1 MCRIQLTKEN
11 FVSTRST
18 LIVASYLFL
27 NQYTQVAVA
36 DDETIAEMAL
46 IVMELKHYPSASAKA
61 VLVAIAEA
69 SENSVVEKQIAT
81 AIANIQHKVTSA
93 DSKRL
98 TEIIG
103 DDSSANGARALATV
117 VNGINHFPTK
127 QDQEVLRSLAYR

>member
-1 MCRIQLTKEN
+1 MCRTQLTKEN
-11 FVSTRST
+11 FVSTRSS
-18 LIVASYLFL
+18 LIVASFLFL

-61 VLVAIAEA
+61 SLNVIAKA
-69 SENSVVEKQIAT
+69 SENSEVEKQIAT

>member
-1 MCRIQLTKEN
+1 MCRTQLTKEN

-18 LIVASYLFL
+18 LIVASFLFL

-61 VLVAIAEA
+61 SLVAIAEA

-103 DDSSANGARALATV
+103 DDSSANGARVLATV

-127 QDQEVLRSLAYR
+127 QDQEVLRSLVHR

>member
-1 MCRIQLTKEN
+1 MSRTELTKEN

-18 LIVASYLFL
+18 LIVASFLFL

>member
-1 MCRIQLTKEN
+1 M
-11 FVSTRST
+11 STRST
-18 LIVASYLFL
+18 LIVASFLFL

-46 IVMELKHYPSASAKA
+46 IVMELKHFPSASAKA
-61 VLVAIAEA
+61 SLVAIAEA
-69 SENSVVEKQIAT
+69 TENSDVEKQIAT
-81 AIANIQHKVTSA
+81 AIANIQHKVTSG

-98 TEIIG
+98 SEIIG
-103 DDSSANGARALATV
+103 DDSLTGGSRALATV

>member
-1 MCRIQLTKEN
+1 MCRTQLTKEN

-18 LIVASYLFL
+18 LIVACFLFL

-69 SENSVVEKQIAT
+69 SENSEVEKQIAT
-81 AIANIQHKVTSA
+81 AIANIQHKVTLA

-127 QDQEVLRSLAYR
+127 QDQEVLRSLAHR

>member
-1 MCRIQLTKEN
+1 MCRTQLTKEN

-18 LIVASYLFL
+18 LIVASFLFL

-61 VLVAIAEA
+61 SLNVIAKA
-69 SENSVVEKQIAT
+69 SENSEVEKQIAT

-103 DDSSANGARALATV
+103 DDSSSNGARALATV

-127 QDQEVLRSLAYR
+127 QDQEVLRSLAHR

>member
-1 MCRIQLTKEN
+1 MCRTQLTKEN

-18 LIVASYLFL
+18 LIVASFLFL
-27 NQYTQVAVA
+27 NQYAQVAVA

-61 VLVAIAEA
+61 SLVAIAETA
-69 SENSVVEKQIAT
+69 ENSDVEKQIAT

-93 DSKRL
+93 DSTRL

-103 DDSSANGARALATV
+103 DDSSSDGARALATI

-127 QDQEVLRSLAYR
+127 RDQEILRTIAYR

>member
-1 MCRIQLTKEN
+1 M
-11 FVSTRST
+11 STRST
-18 LIVASYLFL
+18 LIVASFLFL

-46 IVMELKHYPSASAKA
+46 IVMELKHFPSDSAKA
-61 VLVAIAEA
+61 SLVAIAEDP
-69 SENSVVEKQIAT
+69 ENSDVEKQIAT
-81 AIANIQHKVTSA
+81 AIASIQHKVTSA

-103 DDSSANGARALATV
+103 DDSSSNGARALATV

-127 QDQEVLRSLAYR
+127 QDQEVLRTLAYR

>member
-1 MCRIQLTKEN
+1 MYRTQRTKGN

-18 LIVASYLFL
+18 LIVASFLFL

-61 VLVAIAEA
+61 SLGAIAEA
-69 SENSVVEKQIAT
+69 SENSDVEKQIAT

-103 DDSSANGARALATV
+103 DDSSSNGARALATV

-127 QDQEVLRSLAYR
+127 QDQEVLRTLAYR

>member
-1 MCRIQLTKEN
+1 
-11 FVSTRST
+11 
-18 LIVASYLFL
+18 VASFLFL

-61 VLVAIAEA
+61 SLVAIAEA

-103 DDSSANGARALATV
+103 DDSSANGARVLATV

-127 QDQEVLRSLAYR
+127 QDQEVLRTLAYR

>member
-1 MCRIQLTKEN
+1 MCRTQLTKGDFE
-11 FVSTRST
+11 SKRST
-18 LIVASYLFL
+18 LITASFLFL
-27 NQYTQVAVA
+27 NQYAQDAVA
-36 DDETIAEMAL
+36 DAETIAEKTL

-61 VLVAIAEA
+61 SLVAIAEA
-69 SENSVVEKQIAT
+69 AENSDVEKQIAT

-103 DDSSANGARALATV
+103 DEASSNGARALATV

-127 QDQEVLRSLAYR
+127 RDQETLRTIAYR

>member
-1 MCRIQLTKEN
+1 MSI
-11 FVSTRST
+11 RST
-18 LIVASYLFL
+18 LIAASFLFL
-27 NQYTQVAVA
+27 NQYAQVAVA

-46 IVMELKHYPSASAKA
+46 IVMELKHFPSASAKA
-61 VLVAIAEA
+61 SLVAIAEA
-69 SENSVVEKQIAT
+69 SENSDVEKQIAT

-103 DDSSANGARALATV
+103 DDSVSNGARSLATV

-127 QDQEVLRSLAYR
+127 RDQEVLRTIAHR

>member
-1 MCRIQLTKEN
+1 M
-11 FVSTRST
+11 STRSA
-18 LIVASYLFL
+18 LIVASFLFL

-103 DDSSANGARALATV
+103 DDSSANGARVLATV

-127 QDQEVLRSLAYR
+127 QDQEVLRSLAHR

>member
-1 MCRIQLTKEN
+1 M
-11 FVSTRST
+11 STRST
-18 LIVASYLFL
+18 LIVASFLFL
-27 NQYTQVAVA
+27 NQYAQVAVA

-103 DDSSANGARALATV
+103 DDSSSSGARALATV

>member
-1 MCRIQLTKEN
+1 M
-11 FVSTRST
+11 STRST
-18 LIVASYLFL
+18 LIVASFLFL

-81 AIANIQHKVTSA
+81 AIANIQHKVTSG

-98 TEIIG
+98 SEIIG
-103 DDSSANGARALATV
+103 DDSLTRGSRALATV

-127 QDQEVLRSLAYR
+127 QDQEVLRTLAYR

>member
-1 MCRIQLTKEN
+1 MCRTQLTKEN
-11 FVSTRST
+11 FVSTRSA
-18 LIVASYLFL
+18 LIVASFLFL

-61 VLVAIAEA
+61 SLNVIAKA
-69 SENSVVEKQIAT
+69 SENSEVEKQIAT

-93 DSKRL
+93 DSMRL

-103 DDSSANGARALATV
+103 DDSSSNGARALATV

>member
-1 MCRIQLTKEN
+1 M
-11 FVSTRST
+11 STRST
-18 LIVASYLFL
+18 LIVASFLFL

-61 VLVAIAEA
+61 SLVSIAEA

-103 DDSSANGARALATV
+103 DDSSSNGARALATV

-127 QDQEVLRSLAYR
+127 QDQEVLRTLAYR

>member
-1 MCRIQLTKEN
+1 MCRTQLTKEN
-11 FVSTRST
+11 FVSTRSA
-18 LIVASYLFL
+18 LIVASFLFL

-61 VLVAIAEA
+61 SLVAIAEA

>member
-1 MCRIQLTKEN
+1 M
-11 FVSTRST
+11 STRST
-18 LIVASYLFL
+18 LIVASFLFL

-61 VLVAIAEA
+61 SLGAIVEA
-69 SENSVVEKQIAT
+69 SENSEVEKQIAT

>member
-1 MCRIQLTKEN
+1 MCRSQPTKGN
-11 FVSTRST
+11 FVSIRST
-18 LIVASYLFL
+18 LIAASFLFL
-27 NQYTQVAVA
+27 NQYAQVAVA

-46 IVMELKHYPSASAKA
+46 IVMELKHFPNGSAKA
-61 VLVAIAEA
+61 SLVAIAEDP
-69 SENSVVEKQIAT
+69 ENSDVEKQIAT

-103 DDSSANGARALATV
+103 DDSVSNGARSLATV

-127 QDQEVLRSLAYR
+127 RDQEVLRTIAHR